1 MESSMKAQAALRTA
15 ADRGIL
21 RKKLKRMKMLYLML
35 LIPVV
40 HLAIFHYA
48 PMYGVLIAFKDYRP
62 GLGIWASPW
71 NHFEHFRS
79 MLHDFVFLRA
89 LRNTFVISLLRLVFG
104 FSMPIVFALLLNE
117 LRTRFFKR
125 TVQSISYLPH
135 FLSWVIVASMVV
147 EIVSPQRGIVNY
159 VVTLFGGEPVNF
171 LSSKLFFV
179 PLLLITDV
187 WKEIGWASII
197 YLASIAAISP
207 ELYEAAESDGANRLQ
222 KMIYIT
228 IPSLIPVITILFL
241 LRLGNI
247 LSGGF
252 DQILNLYNPLV
263 YEVAD
268 IIDTYV
274 YRVGLLEVRFDY
286 SAAVGLFKNVVGVVL
301 LVTAN
306 QFVRKHSDYGVW

>member
-1 MESSMKAQAALRTA
+1 MEAPMKAYTAPRTA
-15 ADRGIL
+15 AGRGIL

-35 LIPVV
+35 LLPVV
-40 HLAIFHYA
+40 HLAVFHYA

-71 NHFEHFRS
+71 NNFEHFRS
-79 MLHDFVFLRA
+79 MLNDFVFLRA

-104 FSMPIVFALLLNE
+104 FTMPILFALLLNE

-147 EIVSPQRGIVNY
+147 EIVSPQRGVVNY
-159 VVTLFGGEPVNF
+159 VVTLFGGEPINF

-197 YLASIAAISP
+197 YLASIASISP
-207 ELYEAAESDGANRLQ
+207 ELYEAAESDGANRFQ
-222 KMIYIT
+222 KMIHIT
-228 IPSLIPVITILFL
+228 IPSLVPVITILFL

-286 SAAVGLFKNVVGVVL
+286 SAAVGLFKNVVGVIL
-301 LVTAN
+301 LVTVN
-306 QFVRKHSDYGVW
+306 QIVRKHSDYGVW

>member
-1 MESSMKAQAALRTA
+1 MEPHLKANPTLRTA
-15 ADRGIL
+15 ADGVIL
-21 RKKLKRMKMLYLML
+21 WKKLKRMKMLYLML
-35 LIPVV
+35 LLPAV
-40 HLAIFHYA
+40 HLAVFHYA
-48 PMYGVLIAFKDYRP
+48 PMYGVLIAFKDYRV
-62 GLGIWASPW
+62 GLGIWGSPW
-71 NHFEHFRS
+71 NNFEHFRY
-79 MLHDFVFLRA
+79 MLDDFVFLRA
-89 LRNTFVISLLRLVFG
+89 LRNTFLISLLRLFFG
-104 FSMPIVFALLLNE
+104 FTMPIIFALMLNE

-125 TVQSISYLPH
+125 AIQSLSYLPH

-147 EIVSPQRGIVNY
+147 EIVSPQRGILNY
-159 VVTLFGGEPVNF
+159 VITLFGGDPINF
-171 LSSKLFFV
+171 LSSKLFFI

-197 YLASIAAISP
+197 YLASIASISP
-207 ELYEAAESDGANRLQ
+207 ELYEAAESDGANRYQ

-228 IPSLIPVITILFL
+228 LPSLIPVITILFL
-241 LRLGNI
+241 LRLGHI

-286 SAAVGLFKNVVGVVL
+286 SAAVGLFKNVVGVIL
-301 LVTAN
+301 LVTVN

>member
-1 MESSMKAQAALRTA
+1 METNLKAHAVPRTA
-15 ADRGIL
+15 ADRGII

-35 LIPVV
+35 LLPVV
-40 HLAIFHYA
+40 HLAVFHYA

-71 NHFEHFRS
+71 NNFEHFRS
-79 MLHDFVFLRA
+79 MLNDFVFLRA

-104 FSMPIVFALLLNE
+104 FTMPILFALLLNE

-147 EIVSPQRGIVNY
+147 EIVSPQRGVVNY
-159 VVTLFGGEPVNF
+159 VITLSGGEPINF
-171 LSSKLFFV
+171 LSSKLFFL

-197 YLASIAAISP
+197 YLASIASISP
-207 ELYEAAESDGANRLQ
+207 ELYEAAESDGANRFQ

-228 IPSLIPVITILFL
+228 IPSLLPVITILFL

-286 SAAVGLFKNVVGVVL
+286 SAAVGLFKNVVGVIL
-301 LVTAN
+301 LVTVN
-306 QFVRKHSDYGVW
+306 QLVRKHSDYGVW

>member
-1 MESSMKAQAALRTA
+1 MEAPMKAHAAPRTA
-15 ADRGIL
+15 ADRGVL
-21 RKKLKRMKMLYLML
+21 RKKWKRMKMLYLML
-35 LIPVV
+35 LLPVV
-40 HLAIFHYA
+40 HLAVFHYA

-62 GLGIWASPW
+62 GLGIWDSPW
-71 NHFEHFRS
+71 NNFEHFRS
-79 MLHDFVFLRA
+79 MLNDFVFLRA
-89 LRNTFVISLLRLVFG
+89 LRNTFVISLVRLVFG
-104 FSMPIVFALLLNE
+104 FTMPILFALLLNE

-147 EIVSPQRGIVNY
+147 EIVSPQRGVVNY
-159 VVTLFGGEPVNF
+159 VVTLFGGEPINF

-197 YLASIAAISP
+197 YLASIASISP
-207 ELYEAAESDGANRLQ
+207 ELYEAAESDGANRFQ
-222 KMIYIT
+222 KMIHIT
-228 IPSLIPVITILFL
+228 IPSLVPVITILFL

-274 YRVGLLEVRFDY
+274 YRVGMLEVRFDY
-286 SAAVGLFKNVVGVVL
+286 SAAVGLFKNVVGVIL
-301 LVTAN
+301 LVTVN

>member
-1 MESSMKAQAALRTA
+1 
-15 ADRGIL
+15 
-21 RKKLKRMKMLYLML
+21 
-35 LIPVV
+35 
-40 HLAIFHYA
+40 
-48 PMYGVLIAFKDYRP
+48 
-62 GLGIWASPW
+62 
-71 NHFEHFRS
+71 
-79 MLHDFVFLRA
+79 
-89 LRNTFVISLLRLVFG
+89 
-104 FSMPIVFALLLNE
+104 
-117 LRTRFFKR
+117 
-125 TVQSISYLPH
+125 LPH

-286 SAAVGLFKNVVGVVL
+286 SAAVGLFKNVVGVIL

>member
-1 MESSMKAQAALRTA
+1 MEPYIKTNRAIQKAEARGALR
-15 ADRGIL
+15 
-21 RKKLKRMKMLYLML
+21 RKLVRMRALYLML
-35 LIPVV
+35 LLPVI
-40 HLAIFHYA
+40 HLAVFHYA
-48 PMYGVLIAFKDYRP
+48 PMYGVLIAFKEYRP

-71 NHFEHFRS
+71 NNFEHFRT

-89 LRNTFVISLLRLVFG
+89 LRNTFLISVLRLVFG
-104 FSMPIVFALLLNE
+104 FTMPILFALFLNE
-117 LRTRFFKR
+117 LRVHYFKR
-125 TVQSISYLPH
+125 TIQSISYLPH

-147 EIVSPQRGIVNY
+147 EIVSPQRGVVNH
-159 VVTLFGGEPVNF
+159 VITLFGGDPINF
-171 LSSKLFFV
+171 LSSKLFFI

-197 YLASIAAISP
+197 YLASIASISP
-207 ELYEAAESDGANRLQ
+207 ELYEAAESDGANRYH

-228 IPSLIPVITILFL
+228 LPSLVPVITILFL
-241 LRLGNI
+241 LRLGHI

-286 SAAVGLFKNVVGVVL
+286 SAAVGLFKNVVGVIL
-301 LVTAN
+301 LVVVN
-306 QFVRKHSDYGVW
+306 QIVRKHSDYGVW

>member
-1 MESSMKAQAALRTA
+1 MEAPMKAHAAPRTA
-15 ADRGIL
+15 ADRGVL
-21 RKKLKRMKMLYLML
+21 RKKWKRMKMLYLML
-35 LIPVV
+35 LLPVV
-40 HLAIFHYA
+40 HLAVFHYA

-62 GLGIWASPW
+62 GLGIWDSPW
-71 NHFEHFRS
+71 NNFEHFRS
-79 MLHDFVFLRA
+79 MLNDFVFLRA

-104 FSMPIVFALLLNE
+104 FTMPILFALLLNE

-147 EIVSPQRGIVNY
+147 EIVSPQRGVVNY
-159 VVTLFGGEPVNF
+159 VVTLFGGEPINF

-197 YLASIAAISP
+197 YLASIASISP
-207 ELYEAAESDGANRLQ
+207 ELYEAAESDGANRFQ
-222 KMIYIT
+222 KMIHIT
-228 IPSLIPVITILFL
+228 IPSLVPVITILFL

-274 YRVGLLEVRFDY
+274 YRVGMLEVRFDY
-286 SAAVGLFKNVVGVVL
+286 SAAVGLFKNVVGVIL
-301 LVTAN
+301 LVTVN

>member
-1 MESSMKAQAALRTA
+1 MEAPMKAHAAPRTA

-21 RKKLKRMKMLYLML
+21 RKKWKRMKMLYLML
-35 LIPVV
+35 LLPVV
-40 HLAIFHYA
+40 HLAVFHYA

-62 GLGIWASPW
+62 GLGIWDSPW
-71 NHFEHFRS
+71 NNFEHFRS
-79 MLHDFVFLRA
+79 MLNDFVFLRA

-104 FSMPIVFALLLNE
+104 FSMPILFALLLNE

-147 EIVSPQRGIVNY
+147 EIVSPQRGVVNY
-159 VVTLFGGEPVNF
+159 VVTLFGGEPINF
-171 LSSKLFFV
+171 LSRKLFFV

-197 YLASIAAISP
+197 YLASIASISP
-207 ELYEAAESDGANRLQ
+207 ELYEAAESDGANRFQ
-222 KMIYIT
+222 KMIHIT
-228 IPSLIPVITILFL
+228 IPSLVPVITILFL

-274 YRVGLLEVRFDY
+274 YRVGMLEVRFDY
-286 SAAVGLFKNVVGVVL
+286 SAAVGLFKNVVGVIL
-301 LVTAN
+301 LVTVN